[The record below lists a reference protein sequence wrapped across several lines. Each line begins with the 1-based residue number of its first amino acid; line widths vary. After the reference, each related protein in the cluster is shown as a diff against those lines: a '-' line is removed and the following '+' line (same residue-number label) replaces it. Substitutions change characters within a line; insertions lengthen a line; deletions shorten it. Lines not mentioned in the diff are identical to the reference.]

1 MHIGGAKKIFFKGE
15 WFCRPDVPR
24 KTLWGGFSRGSD
36 TGCGKH
42 TSPQRKKLYKV
53 NLH

>member
-1 MHIGGAKKIFFKGE
+1 MHIGGSKKIFFKGE

-42 TSPQRKKLYKV
+42 TSPQRKKLY
-53 NLH
+53 